1 MSNFHSF
8 ETVGRGSETQSVEN
22 CYHLFQRFKGQVL
35 LLLFGFAQQCH
46 SSVTA
51 VSQQCHSSV
60 LEH

>member
-8 ETVGRGSETQSVEN
+8 ETVGRGSETQSVKN
-22 CYHLFQRFKGQVL
+22 CYHLIQRFKGQVFCYSCL
-35 LLLFGFAQQCH
+35 ALR

-60 LEH
+60 TVVH